1 MWWPL
6 TLTYIFKVIW
16 PWPRKS
22 CPLCSVYSCGWILS
36 IFSTN
41 DHYRYRVCRMLR
53 FFPESGNL
61 NFWQIFLNF
70 LPLILKKNVQFWMDS
85 FHIWYKW
92 SLPWEGVLHVMTF
105 DLDLYLQGHLTLT
118 LKIVSAL
125 QRFQFEIDYFHI
137 CHKLSLPLEGVSH
150 VKFITKF

>member
-61 NFWQIFLNF
+61 NFWQFFLNF
-70 LPLILKKNVQFWMDS
+70 LPLTLKKSVQFWMDS

-118 LKIVSAL
+118 LSWIWPWLRVRSATFSVRDWL
-125 QRFQFEIDYFHI
+125 FPY
-137 CHKLSLPLEGVSH
+137 LPQI
-150 VKFITKF
+150 ITTIRGYVTC